1 MRITRR
7 QAQVVL
13 GLLWL
18 LDGAL
23 QLQPFMFTTGFAHQ
37 IIAPAGD
44 HQPAAVADPVHW
56 AAHLIAAAPL
66 PLDLLFAATQLLLG
80 AALLLARSPRPIRL
94 TLAASIAWALSVWWL
109 GEGLGGLAGLH
120 TLMLTGAPG
129 AVLLY
134 AVVAG
139 ALWPRTA
146 SGHRRRDGDPAD
158 TAGAPGRADGL
169 RTRWITGWWV
179 VLWTGAAVLQA
190 LPGNSALQA
199 VADAAD
205 GAPGWLQ
212 PADRH
217 TAAALAGA
225 GTAVTVAL
233 VAAQALIGLAALRP
247 RWRLPAA
254 CAAIGL
260 SLVFWVL
267 GQGLGVLTT
276 GQATDPNAAPLYVLL
291 ALLLASTRP
300 RRQVQ
305 QAAAPARFP
314 ARGDVLPAAPAHGA
328 DGARGPAR
336 ACGRRRGPVRLGAAA
351 LPDRPVGIATRRA
364 GTALHRRVHCE
375 KARRRPLPGRTVR
388 RGPARWP
395 RRRGEWQV
403 GLIRFDGHL

>member
-1 MRITRR
+1 MHITRR

-37 IIAPAGD
+37 IIAPTGD
-44 HQPAAVADPVHW
+44 HQPAAVAGPVHW

-66 PLDLLFAATQLLLG
+66 PLDVLFATTQLLLG
-80 AALLLARSPRPIRL
+80 AALLLARSPRLIRL
-94 TLAASIAWALSVWWL
+94 TLAASTAWALSVWWL

-139 ALWPRTA
+139 ALWPRATR
-146 SGHRRRDGDPAD
+146 GHRPGNGGPAD
-158 TAGAPGRADGL
+158 TATGTPEQADGL
-169 RTRWITGWWV
+169 RTSWISGWWT

-205 GAPGWLQ
+205 GAPGWLR
-212 PADRH
+212 PANQH

-254 CAAIGL
+254 CAAVAL

-267 GQGLGVLTT
+267 GQGLGALTT

-291 ALLLASTRP
+291 ALLLASTGP
-300 RRQVQ
+300 RRPVVQ
-305 QAAAPARFP
+305 QAAAPARLP
-314 ARGDVLPAAPAHGA
+314 AHGDALPAAPAHGA
-328 DGARGPAR
+328 DGTRNTRTDSRPVPQARPARGSHAP
-336 ACGRRRGPVRLGAAA
+336 
-351 LPDRPVGIATRRA
+351 
-364 GTALHRRVHCE
+364 
-375 KARRRPLPGRTVR
+375 
-388 RGPARWP
+388 
-395 RRRGEWQV
+395 
-403 GLIRFDGHL
+403 